1 MVPRE
6 ESRLDSARPFDL
18 KVSDADVLIEV
29 KPEGKVCSSQAYVD
43 FMLIVFRTKP

>member
-6 ESRLDSARPFDL
+6 ENRLDSARPFDL

-43 FMLIVFRTKP
+43 FMLTVFRTKP